1 MMKNNKSGACIGACT
16 RQMKWK
22 TETNTGVGE
31 PKTMHLLSL
40 RDFRE
45 DEDSLLNSSCHSR
58 NQKSMNKQ

>member
-1 MMKNNKSGACIGACT
+1 
-16 RQMKWK
+16 MKWK